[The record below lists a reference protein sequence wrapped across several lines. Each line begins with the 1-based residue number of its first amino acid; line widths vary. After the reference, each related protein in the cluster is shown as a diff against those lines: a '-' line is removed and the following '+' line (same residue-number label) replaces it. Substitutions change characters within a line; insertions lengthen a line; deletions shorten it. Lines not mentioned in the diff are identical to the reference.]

1 MSLLDFPVSVC
12 LNWYRQMCLIRAF
25 DSEIAVLNK
34 AGLVSGTAHLY
45 IGMEAIA
52 VGACAAM
59 EEKDL
64 LTSTHRGHGH
74 AIARGLDLG
83 RMMAEIL
90 GRRDGYCR
98 GKGGSMHITDIS
110 RGMLGADG
118 IVGGGIPIA
127 VGAALGARLQK
138 RNLVVSCFFGD
149 GAANEGSFHEA
160 LNLAAV
166 LRLAVVFFCENN
178 QWALSTP
185 FVQATAGGSVANRAA
200 AYGMRGER
208 VDGNDVEAVYR
219 AASNA
224 AGYARRGE
232 GPWLL
237 ECISYRWEP
246 HSIFTRQETRPK
258 AEIEEWKQKDPIARH
273 RARLLDLGIST
284 VETLSQID
292 SGVTA
297 AVANAV
303 GVARNSPEPD
313 PATALRD
320 VYE

>member
-1 MSLLDFPVSVC
+1 MSLLDFPVGVC
-12 LNWYRQMCLIRAF
+12 LDWYRQMCLVRAF

-34 AGLVSGTAHLY
+34 AGLVPGTAHLY

-83 RMMAEIL
+83 RMLAEIL

-98 GKGGSMHITDIS
+98 GIGGSMHITDIA

-127 VGAALGARLQK
+127 VGAALGARLQ
-138 RNLVVSCFFGD
+138 RRSLVVFCFFGD

-160 LNLAAV
+160 LNLAA
-166 LRLAVVFFCENN
+166 LLGLGVVFVCENN

-185 FVQATAGGSVANRAA
+185 FVGATAGGNVANRAA

-208 VDGNDVEAVYR
+208 VDGNDVEAVFR

-224 AGYARRGE
+224 AGSARRGE
-232 GPWLL
+232 GPALL
-237 ECISYRWEP
+237 ECVSYRLEP
-246 HSIFTRQETRPK
+246 HSIFTRQETRSK
-258 AEIEEWKQKDPIARH
+258 VELDEWRQKDPIARH
-273 RARLLDLGIST
+273 RALLLELKIAT

-292 SGVTA
+292 SGVA
-297 AVANAV
+297 AEIAKAV
-303 GVARNSPEPD
+303 GVAKNSPVPD
-313 PATALRD
+313 PETAFRH